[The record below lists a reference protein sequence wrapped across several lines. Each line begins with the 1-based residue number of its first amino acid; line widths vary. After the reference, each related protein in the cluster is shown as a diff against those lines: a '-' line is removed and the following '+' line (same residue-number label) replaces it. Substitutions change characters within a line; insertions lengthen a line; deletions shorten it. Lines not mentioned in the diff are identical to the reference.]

1 MKLMQQLSA
10 ANYPKFNTFVKTTQM
25 YSEEHLYS
33 IALRECNLIG
43 DINFYKLVRTFG
55 SAKNAWFH
63 TKKEYKKLD
72 GFGYR
77 MVADIGN
84 SNHLKFAEKELSFCE
99 KNNITINLRHFGDLP
114 ALLNE
119 CSDAPAILYQKGSF
133 DDQKQR
139 ISIVGTRNMTLYGQ
153 QFISDFF
160 EETRSCSY
168 TSVSGL
174 ALGIDKEVHDQSLQK
189 GIPTAA
195 VLAHGF
201 HTIYPSKNRKLSEKV
216 LEEGG
221 ALFTEFNSSRKPD
234 RENFIQR
241 NRIVAGLSPA
251 TIVVETAFGGGSV
264 STATFANQYNREV
277 FALPGKITDK
287 QSQGC
292 NHLIFQNKAAPIS
305 TIKDLIDYLGLKK
318 PKAKIDEL
326 FSSSEIHIQLTE
338 CQQLIFNTISENP
351 QVSLDD
357 MIEKTGLASHKIL
370 PIILDLE
377 LLGKVK
383 SLSGRQFVA
392 I

>member
-1 MKLMQQLSA
+1 
-10 ANYPKFNTFVKTTQM
+10 M

-43 DINFYKLVRTFG
+43 DINFHKLVRTFG
-55 SAKNAWFH
+55 SAKKAWLNA
-63 TKKEYKKLD
+63 KKEYKKLD

-84 SNHLKFAEKELSFCE
+84 PEHLKFAENELAFCE
-99 KNNITINLRHFGDLP
+99 RNNIIINLRHFGDLP
-114 ALLNE
+114 ELLNE
-119 CSDAPAILYQKGSF
+119 CNDAPAILYQKGNF
-133 DDQKQR
+133 DDTNQR
-139 ISIVGTRNMTLYGQ
+139 ISMVGTRNMTSYGQ
-153 QFISDFF
+153 QFLTDFF
-160 EETRSCSY
+160 EETHSCNY
-168 TSVSGL
+168 ISVSGL
-174 ALGIDKEVHDQSLQK
+174 ALGIDKEVHEQSLQK
-189 GIPTAA
+189 EIPTAA

-201 HTIYPSKNRKLSEKV
+201 HMIYPSKNRKLSEKI

-241 NRIVAGLSPA
+241 NRIVAGLSPS

-292 NHLIFQNKAAPIS
+292 NQLIYQNKAACIS
-305 TIKDLIDYLGLKK
+305 TIKDLIDDLGLKK
-318 PKAKIDEL
+318 PKVKMDEL
-326 FSSSEIHIQLTE
+326 FSRSEISIQLTE
-338 CQQLIFNTISENP
+338 YQQLIFNLISEHP
-351 QVSLDD
+351 SISLDEI
-357 MIEKTGLASHKIL
+357 IEKTDLASHKIL
-370 PIILDLE
+370 PVILDLE

-383 SLSGRQFVA
+383 SLSGRQF
-392 I
+392 ITI